1 MPIYTLEVQSYRA
14 AVTLES
20 SSFGFVQLIP
30 PPDYHGDVQPVSIY
44 CFENAT
50 FSGYVLGSNPYT
62 YNYYIVTPNQT
73 LYNSILELL
82 ERSGP
87 KHVSMYL
94 EQDIPVSGSF
104 DIPIDWFSIGTDSLS
119 AQFALGRQQVIPE
132 KLRKLLPVQ
141 KGVGARAA

>member
-14 AVTLES
+14 GVTLES
-20 SSFGFVQLIP
+20 SSFGFVQLMP
-30 PPDYHGDVQPVSIY
+30 PPDYHGGVQPVNIY
-44 CFENAT
+44 CFENVA
-50 FSGYVLGSNPYT
+50 FSAYVIGNNPYN
-62 YNYYIVTPNQT
+62 YNYYVVTPNQT

-87 KHVSMYL
+87 KHVSLYL
-94 EQDIPVSGSF
+94 ESDIPISGSF
-104 DIPIDWFSIGTDSLS
+104 DIAIDWFGIGTDSLS

-141 KGVGARAA
+141 KTV